1 MFNRLTLSL
10 IVTVLA
16 LSLGL
21 WYSISANGTLRAERD
36 TARKALQSL
45 QEQRKRDEALLTRTR
60 AEKRFTG
67 LQSERARQAVSE
79 AAGAAPAWA
88 GAVVPPEVQ
97 EALLGAV
104 EGLQ

>member
-1 MFNRLTLSL
+1 MFDNLKIAL

-16 LSLGL
+16 LSAAL
-21 WYSISANGTLRAERD
+21 WYSISANSSLRAERD

-60 AEKRFTG
+60 AEKRSTG
-67 LQSERARQAVSE
+67 LQSARAQEAVQK

-88 GAVVPPEVQ
+88 GTSVPPEV
-97 EALLGAV
+97 ESALLRAV
-104 EGLQ
+104 EGLE

>member
-1 MFNRLTLSL
+1 MFDNLKIAL

-16 LSLGL
+16 LSVGL
-21 WYSISANGTLRAERD
+21 WYSISANGRLRTERD
-36 TARKALQSL
+36 TAEKALQSL
-45 QEQRKRDEALLTRTR
+45 QAQRKKDEALLTRTR
-60 AEKRFTG
+60 AEKRSTG
-67 LQSERARQAVSE
+67 LQSEQRQRAVSE
-79 AAGAAPAWA
+79 TAGAAPAWA